1 MQALY
6 KPIICIIQIVG
17 EIDPVWFIS
26 EYEMDYSYTVD
37 ELQDPVT
44 LINGELPDYAAL
56 YGILN
61 YLYGL
66 GLRLKS
72 VQVLS
77 TNWEQ

>member
-6 KPIICIIQIVG
+6 KPIICNIQIVG
-17 EIDPVWFIS
+17 EIDPVWLIS

-37 ELQDPVT
+37 ELQIPVT

-56 YGILN
+56 YAILN
-61 YLYGL
+61 YLYDL

-77 TNWEQ
+77 ANWEQ